1 MQTALPSQRALAYR
15 TAGRGHGGIT
25 RLVSPG
31 DLGQVIKPFVF
42 VDLFDLA
49 PGRPEMGLH
58 PHSGIATVT
67 VVMQGAVRYHE
78 TNGHN
83 GVLHKD
89 CVEWMAA
96 GGGVWHGG
104 GVEGDETV
112 RGVQLWLALPPE
124 DENSPAQSRYLAPQ
138 EVPQVGPARVIIGS
152 FEGVSSPLQPR
163 ASVNYLHVR
172 LRDGEQ
178 WDYQPP
184 AGHDVAW
191 VAVSQGVLHGGA
203 STLRREVGVFE
214 DGSGALSFRA
224 DGETE
229 FVLGSAPRHP
239 HDLHMGSY
247 SVHTSEE
254 ALQRGEA
261 EIRRIG
267 MQLRRDGLL

>member
-1 MQTALPSQRALAYR
+1 MQTSQRTLAYR

-31 DLGQVIKPFVF
+31 DLGHVIKPFVF
-42 VDLFDLA
+42 VDLFELA

-67 VVMQGAVRYHE
+67 VVMQGAVRYRE

-83 GVLHKD
+83 GVLRKD
-89 CVEWMAA
+89 SVEWMAA

-104 GVEGDETV
+104 GVEGDEIV

-152 FEGVSSPLQPR
+152 YGGVQSPLQPR
-163 ASVNYLHVR
+163 AAINYLHVR

-178 WDYQPP
+178 WTYQPP
-184 AGHDVAW
+184 AGHDVTW
-191 VAVSQGVLHGGA
+191 VALSQGALHTEGA
-203 STLRREVGVFE
+203 ILRREVGVFE
-214 DGSGALSFRA
+214 DGNEAVSFRA
-224 DGETE
+224 EGETE

-247 SVHTSEE
+247 SVHTSPE
-254 ALQRGEA
+254 ALQRGEE